1 MEDEKKPGDK
11 KKIIIGAV
19 ILIVLLA
26 VFAGIYAAFGPKA
39 TQGSKEYVLEV
50 VDDKGEMTKYT
61 GHTDA
66 EYLRGALEELEKTED
81 LTIEGEESDYGLF
94 INTVNGVT
102 ADYSSDK
109 AYWALYVNAEYGN
122 YGVDSQPVTDGDTY
136 SLVYKVVK

>member
-1 MEDEKKPGDK
+1 MEKKQSDR

-26 VFAGIYAAFGPKA
+26 AFAVIYAVFGPKA
-39 TQGSKEYVLEV
+39 AQGSKEYILKV
-50 VDDKGEMTKYT
+50 VDDNGETTEYT

-66 EYLRGALEELEKTED
+66 EYLRGALEELEKADD

-94 INTVNGVT
+94 IDTVNGVT
-102 ADYSSDK
+102 ADYSKDK
-109 AYWALYVNAEYGN
+109 AYWALYVNGEYGN

-136 SLVYKVVK
+136 SLVYEIVK

>member
-1 MEDEKKPGDK
+1 MEKKQSDR

-26 VFAGIYAAFGPKA
+26 AFAVIYAVFGPKA
-39 TQGSKEYVLEV
+39 TQGSKEYILKV
-50 VDDKGEMTKYT
+50 VDDNGETTEYT

-66 EYLRGALEELEKTED
+66 EYLRGALEELEKADD

-94 INTVNGVT
+94 IDTVNGVT
-102 ADYSSDK
+102 ADYSKDK
-109 AYWALYVNAEYGN
+109 AYWALYVNGEYGN

-136 SLVYKVVK
+136 SLVYEIVK

>member
-1 MEDEKKPGDK
+1 MEKKQSDR

-26 VFAGIYAAFGPKA
+26 AFAVIYAVFGPKA
-39 TQGSKEYVLEV
+39 AQGSKEYILKV
-50 VDDKGEMTKYT
+50 VDDNGETTEYT

-66 EYLRGALEELEKTED
+66 EYLRGALEELEKSDD

-94 INTVNGVT
+94 IDTVNGVT
-102 ADYSSDK
+102 ADYSKDK
-109 AYWALYVNAEYGN
+109 AYWALYVNGEYGN

-136 SLVYKVVK
+136 SLVYEIVK

>member
-1 MEDEKKPGDK
+1 MEKKQSDR

-26 VFAGIYAAFGPKA
+26 AFAVIYAVFGPKA
-39 TQGSKEYVLEV
+39 AQGSKEYILKV
-50 VDDKGEMTKYT
+50 VDDNGETTEYT

-66 EYLRGALEELEKTED
+66 EYLRGALEELEKADD

-94 INTVNGVT
+94 IDTINGVT
-102 ADYSSDK
+102 ADYSKDK
-109 AYWALYVNAEYGN
+109 AYWALYVNGEYGN

-136 SLVYKVVK
+136 SLVYEIVK

>member
-1 MEDEKKPGDK
+1 MEDEKKPGDT

-26 VFAGIYAAFGPKA
+26 VFAVIYAVFGPNA
-39 TQGSKEYVLEV
+39 TQGSKEYILKV
-50 VDDKGEMTKYT
+50 VDDNGETTEYT

-102 ADYSSDK
+102 ADYSKDK
-109 AYWALYVNAEYGN
+109 AYWALYVNDEYGN

>member
-1 MEDEKKPGDK
+1 MEKKQSDR

-26 VFAGIYAAFGPKA
+26 AFAVIYAVFGPKA
-39 TQGSKEYVLEV
+39 TQGSKEYILKV
-50 VDDKGEMTKYT
+50 VDDNGETTEYI

-66 EYLRGALEELEKTED
+66 EYLRGALEELEKADD

-94 INTVNGVT
+94 IDTVNGVT
-102 ADYSSDK
+102 ADYSKDK
-109 AYWALYVNAEYGN
+109 AYWALYVNGEYGN

-136 SLVYKVVK
+136 SLVYEIVK